1 MPRWLIVVSIALLA
15 GLAAAA
21 FCYRE
26 ATQAPRVAV
35 YRMDDPRWPAARRPL
50 RIVLLSDIH
59 VAGPDMPVARLRR
72 IVAQANALKPDLV
85 ALTGDYVSDKRLR
98 TATVTSAAAV
108 APFAGLRAS
117 LGVYAVLGNH
127 DHERGA
133 PAMAVALKRAGATLL
148 SNRSEAA
155 GPVIVA
161 GVDDLVTGHADLPA
175 ALAGVGGARPVILL
189 SHSPDLFPE
198 VDARVAVTLAGH
210 THAGQIAPP
219 LIGPIFTASRYGRRY
234 AQGHV
239 VERGRHLVVSAGLG
253 TSILPLR
260 LGAPPEIV
268 LVELH

>member
-1 MPRWLIVVSIALLA
+1 MPRWLIVVSVALLA
-15 GLAAAA
+15 GLAVVA
-21 FCYRE
+21 FGYSE
-26 ATQAPRVAV
+26 ATQAPRVVV
-35 YRMDDPRWPAARRPL
+35 YRIDDPRWPAARRPL

-85 ALTGDYVSDKRLR
+85 ALTGDYVSDKKLR
-98 TATVTSAAAV
+98 TATIPSAAAV
-108 APFAGLRAS
+108 APFAGLKAP
-117 LGVYAVLGNH
+117 LGVHAVLGNH
-127 DHERGA
+127 DHMRDG
-133 PAMAVALKRAGATLL
+133 PAMAAALERAGVTLL
-148 SNRSEAA
+148 SNRSIDV
-155 GPVIVA
+155 GPVVVA
-161 GVDDLVTGHADLPA
+161 GVDDLVTGHADLAA
-175 ALAGVGGARPVILL
+175 ALAGVGGTRPVILL

-234 AQGHV
+234 AHGHV

-260 LGAPPEIV
+260 IGAPPEIL